1 MRKHIIAAA
10 LVVASLLL
18 VAVWSVSLLVERN
31 KEYLLGR
38 LARTLGHGVTAAKLE
53 LSYLPITVRLANP
66 VIAGDPADPAN
77 PLMRA
82 KDMQVNLRLL
92 PLLLGRLQP
101 NKITLDSPLIT
112 IVRDLDGRYNYQ
124 RQAGERRSAPA
135 RAKRSNQLPRD
146 RQLFALAAVQITNG
160 ELRYRDL
167 KSEGDLA
174 VSQIELMVGD
184 FAEDEPVAM
193 QLSAAVMTAKPN
205 LRFNIRVGP
214 IAGIADY
221 RNYPIEGDVNA
232 ERLDLGKVN
241 RALPQFRR
249 ATPKHLRFN
258 GIYDIK
264 DLKFK
269 GTLNNPS
276 LKGAVSGTDASFR
289 FE

>member
-18 VAVWSVSLLVERN
+18 VAVWSVNFLVERN
-31 KEYLLGR
+31 KDYLLGR
-38 LARTLGHGVTAAKLE
+38 LARTLGHGVSAAKIE
-53 LSYLPITVRLANP
+53 ISYLPMTVRLANP
-66 VIAGDPADPAN
+66 VVAGDPADPAN
-77 PLMRA
+77 PLVRA
-82 KDMQVNLRLL
+82 KNMQINLRLL

-101 NKITLDSPLIT
+101 DNVTLDSPLIT
-112 IVRDLDGRYNYQ
+112 IVRDLDGRYNYEPP
-124 RQAGERRSAPA
+124 AGERKGNPTRTS
-135 RAKRSNQLPRD
+135 RNNRLPRD
-146 RQLFALAAVQITNG
+146 LRLFPLAAAQITNG

-167 KSEGDLA
+167 KSDGELI
-174 VSQIELMVGD
+174 VSQIELTVSD
-184 FAEDEPVAM
+184 FDEDEPVEV

-205 LRFNIRVGP
+205 LKFNIRVGP
-214 IAGIADY
+214 IAGIRDY
-221 RNYPIEGDVNA
+221 RNYPIEGDLNA

-241 RALPQFRR
+241 RALPHFRR
-249 ATPKHLRFN
+249 ATPKHLRFD

-289 FE
+289 FD